1 MTRPSKSQEGTYPNR
16 TLNAGLD
23 RTSAISNFAHR
34 GTSSHC
40 YDSVNASQRQ
50 GLRSAVA
57 VLSLLAIIV
66 CATSPQLLTAADA
79 LPVLSLSEDFQACSQ
94 PIVKQP
100 QQQEL
105 SLRLR
110 RIFSSPPAEYG
121 SSLNSVAIK
130 RRHLHSH
137 CHADH
142 QHKSSA
148 QTHSELTE
156 EVAGIKESSN
166 AGAVAKKQ
174 AEERDGHFRPRL
186 DQQHMDFVALAAR
199 VSGRSS
205 KSVEKALLKQLR
217 QEHEAREHDQLEKP
231 ERRTSQ
237 GDAGGLR
244 AEQNNGEMDPMIKTT
259 LKILPKPKGKG
270 QSKAVK
276 GHVAKH
282 SEPEDRDIN
291 AGTNQDNRLIL
302 KHTKMTSSTNHR
314 HHPALDDSYSSSNNV
329 KGDHSQQQHALKLVD
344 QKSLKCLNNSR
355 CTMETNL
362 SLKTTPT
369 IFYVPHQ
376 DDDALA
382 MALAIREHIEA
393 GRKVIVHLYSDGV
406 NSVLRDIIAGTVSPC
421 PLQHAPHEFNV
432 TLQDVVT
439 GRTHEFRQ
447 SLRHLGV
454 QDENMYETGW
464 SDIEPVKDYPA
475 FQKKLKDLIVGYEE
489 KYPGASHKCISGEYD
504 RDGLGRNPTHR
515 ACWDVARELIDEYP
529 TGYPSSKQ
537 LWDFRFYRTYTYYKS
552 PEHREAQYILALPQF
567 LPYKQRALD
576 QYKRWKPSHGELA
589 WGYHSVKALIDASY
603 NDPYVYVDMLDN
615 DPTNPEN
622 PSHEPSADTILI
634 QSPEDKAQLLDQL
647 PPKDLEVIRAEEELE
662 NEQAEKILERF
673 EQAMRGPE
681 GRGYKRPKWMDTK

>member
-1 MTRPSKSQEGTYPNR
+1 MTRPSKSQEDTHSNR
-16 TLNAGLD
+16 TLNASLN

-34 GTSSHC
+34 GTSSHRH
-40 YDSVNASQRQ
+40 DSVNASQRQ

-57 VLSLLAIIV
+57 VLSLLAIVV
-66 CATSPQLLTAADA
+66 CTTSPRLLTTADA
-79 LPVLSLSEDFQACSQ
+79 LPVLSLSEDFQPRSR

-105 SLRLR
+105 TLRLR
-110 RIFSSPPAEYG
+110 RVFSSPRPAEYG
-121 SSLNSVAIK
+121 SSLNSVAFK

-148 QTHSELTE
+148 KTHSEVTE
-156 EVAGIKESSN
+156 GAAGIKESVN
-166 AGAVAKKQ
+166 AGAVAKKPT
-174 AEERDGHFRPRL
+174 EERNGHFRPRL
-186 DQQHMDFVALAAR
+186 DQQHRDFVAMAAR
-199 VSGRSS
+199 VSGKSS
-205 KSVEKALLKQLR
+205 KSVEEALLKQLK
-217 QEHEAREHDQLEKP
+217 QEDEAREHEQLEKP

-237 GDAGGLR
+237 
-244 AEQNNGEMDPMIKTT
+244 
-259 LKILPKPKGKG
+259 
-270 QSKAVK
+270 
-276 GHVAKH
+276 
-282 SEPEDRDIN
+282 DIN
-291 AGTNQDNRLIL
+291 TETNQDNRLIL
-302 KHTKMTSSTNHR
+302 KHTKVTSSTN
-314 HHPALDDSYSSSNNV
+314 PTLDDSYSSSNNI
-329 KGDHSQQQHALKLVD
+329 KGYHSQQQYALKLAD
-344 QKSLKCLNNSR
+344 QNSLECLNSNG

-393 GRKVIVHLYSDGV
+393 GRKVIVHLYSDGI
-406 NSVLRDIIAGTVSPC
+406 NSVLRDIIAGTVAPC
-421 PLQHAPHEFNV
+421 PLQHDPHIFNV

-464 SDIEPVKDYPA
+464 SDIEPVKDYPT

-515 ACWDVARELIDEYP
+515 ACWDVARELIDEHP

-537 LWDFRFYRTYTYYKS
+537 PWDFRFYRTYTYYKS
-552 PEHREAQYILALPQF
+552 PEHREAQYIQALPQF
-567 LPYKQRALD
+567 LTYKQRALD
-576 QYKRWKPSHGELA
+576 QYKKWEPSHGELA

-622 PSHEPSADTILI
+622 PSHEPSADTILM

-681 GRGYKRPKWMDTK
+681 GRGYTRPKWIDMK